1 MDINDILE
9 LNEKEQTALADCDN
23 KFNCTILIDFDGKT
37 RKYCFDDYRV
47 AQAIANLLDNMR
59 FVKKS

>member
-9 LNEKEQTALADCDN
+9 LNERDQTALADCDN
-23 KFNCTILIDFDGKT
+23 KFNCSILISYNGKT
-37 RKYCFDDYRV
+37 HKYCFDDYRV
-47 AQAIANLLDNMR
+47 AIAIVNLLDNVR

>member
-1 MDINDILE
+1 MVIDDILE
-9 LNEKEQTALADCDN
+9 LKDKEQTALAEN
-23 KFNCTILIDFDGKT
+23 GKVFNCTIDISYDGKT

-47 AQAIANLLDNMR
+47 AQAIVNLLDNMR